1 MIGPGKGL
9 LLGCVMDFGDEFRKA
24 VEVALGGRAAT
35 RVAVE
40 AGLPRRSI
48 ATILEK
54 HDPGLSRAAEV
65 AQALGLELCVRRKG
79 APLDEWSF
87 KTAAH
92 AAFAAQLS
100 RFDFEGASEKDVVN
114 TLRFA
119 ARLLRTLPA
128 IYAGVSESFSPAECA
143 DPDVAYASAFRSMNH
158 ILLPLVGA
166 LGGIALAEVIHE
178 MAEIKRLSWDFGL
191 ESSPSDSAAA
201 GTESSES

>member
-1 MIGPGKGL
+1 MIRPEKW
-9 LLGCVMDFGDEFRKA
+9 CVMERAMDFGDEFRKA
-24 VEVALGGRAAT
+24 VEVALDGRAAT
-35 RVAVE
+35 RVALE
-40 AGLPRRSI
+40 AGLPRQSI
-48 ATILEK
+48 ATILEGT
-54 HDPGLSRAAEV
+54 DPGVSRAAKV

-79 APLDEWSF
+79 ALLDEWSF

-100 RFDFEGASEKDVVN
+100 RFDFEGVSEKDAVN

-119 ARLLRTLPA
+119 ARMLRTLPA

-158 ILLPLVGA
+158 ILLPLVGP

-178 MAEIKRLSWDFGL
+178 MAEIERLSWDFGL
-191 ESSPSDSAAA
+191 ESSSSDSAAA